1 MEALDSGGEG
11 EEGAEGLDGGAGC
24 FSSLC
29 PFFLDSDG

>member
-1 MEALDSGGEG
+1 MEGLDSG
-11 EEGAEGLDGGAGC
+11 EEGVEGLEGGVGC

>member
-1 MEALDSGGEG
+1 MEALDSG
-11 EEGAEGLDGGAGC
+11 EEGAEGLEGGAGC

>member
-1 MEALDSGGEG
+1 MEALDSG
-11 EEGAEGLDGGAGC
+11 EEGAEGGAGC